1 MDRKTPGLLLSELYS
16 AQAYVERL
24 FHALIEM
31 SSLQGLEEC
40 QTLAAQAEFKL
51 SELLETQV
59 LRTELTQQNPQQAE
73 LRSLRK
79 VLQTG
84 SQLMRSMVQLQGPGH
99 AALKSCVNWINTT
112 YDTAYE
118 LHLIVSEYTQLE
130 IQWPRLNLI
139 EMNPHGKESKV
150 LALKTQ
156 QNERD
161 KHQEQ
166 TDSPDTPRRYGKAGL
181 YALEGGISSRRPAD
195 EDEKEEEQELD
206 IVPHFH
212 LPLEVLKGVYQQG
225 PSQVDHLEWQR
236 DKKYEDALSE
246 GHQAILEKNHTAAIE
261 AFSKARNYRE
271 TAEVLTLIGWTYSLM
286 AQMEKAKSF
295 CLKAIKQDPDY
306 GPPYNDL
313 GSYLLSEGQVEES
326 IKWFELAKKAPNYQN
341 REYPYINAGRA
352 FMTKRKMKRALD
364 EFSKALTLAP
374 YHEELHQTVEKLK
387 KSLRPATDDSSSNQK
402 GIGPAHE

>member
-16 AQAYVERL
+16 AQAYADRL
-24 FHALIEM
+24 FHAIIDM
-31 SSLQGLEEC
+31 SSLQGLGEC
-40 QTLAAQAEFKL
+40 QILAAQAEFKL

-59 LRTELTQQNPQQAE
+59 FKTELAQQEPYQAD

-79 VLQTG
+79 MLQTG
-84 SQLMRSMVQLQGPGH
+84 SQLMRSMIELQGPNP
-99 AALKSCVNWINTT
+99 ATLKACVNWINTT
-112 YDTAYE
+112 FDTAYE
-118 LHLIVSEYTQLE
+118 LHLIISEHTQLE

-156 QNERD
+156 QKKIEE
-161 KHQEQ
+161 HQEEAE
-166 TDSPDTPRRYGKAGL
+166 TLRGPRRFGKAGL
-181 YALEGGISSRRPAD
+181 YALDGGIPSGPVA
-195 EDEKEEEQELD
+195 EEEIETEEELD

-212 LPLEVLKGVYQQG
+212 LSLDVVENVYHHG

-236 DKKYEDALSE
+236 EKKYDDALSD
-246 GHQAILEKNHTAAIE
+246 GHQAILNKDYPVALE

-271 TAEVLTLIGWTYSLM
+271 TAEVLTLMGWTHSLM
-286 AQMEKAKSF
+286 AQLEKAKSY

-313 GSYLLSEGQVEES
+313 GNYLLSEGQVEES
-326 IKWFELAKKAPNYQN
+326 LKWFELAKKAPNYQN

-352 FMTKRKMKRALD
+352 FMTKRKLGRALD

-374 YHEELHQTVEKLK
+374 YHDELHETVEKLK
-387 KSLRPATDDSSSNQK
+387 KSLKPVEDESSTYPK
-402 GIGPAHE
+402 EDGPLS

>member
-24 FHALIEM
+24 FHALIDM
-31 SSLQGLEEC
+31 SSLQGLGEC
-40 QTLAAQAEFKL
+40 QILAAQAEFKL

-59 LRTELTQQNPQQAE
+59 FKTELAQQEPHQAD

-79 VLQTG
+79 MLQTG
-84 SQLMRSMVQLQGPGH
+84 SQLMRSMIELQGPH
-99 AALKSCVNWINTT
+99 PASLKASVNWINLT
-112 YDTAYE
+112 YETAYE
-118 LHLIVSEYTQLE
+118 LHLIISEHTQLE

-150 LALKTQ
+150 LALNTQ
-156 QNERD
+156 QRKIDEYP
-161 KHQEQ
+161 EQ
-166 TDSPDTPRRYGKAGL
+166 STPNTGPRRYGKAGL
-181 YALEGGISSRRPAD
+181 YALDGGLPSEPPLEEGAQ
-195 EDEKEEEQELD
+195 KEENLD
-206 IVPHFH
+206 IVPHFT
-212 LPLEVLKGVYQQG
+212 LSLEVVESVYQQG

-236 DKKYEDALSE
+236 EKKYEDALSD
-246 GHQAILEKNHTAAIE
+246 GHQAILSKDYPTALE

-271 TAEVLTLIGWTYSLM
+271 TAEVLTLMGWTHSLM
-286 AQMEKAKSF
+286 AQMEKAKSY

-313 GSYLLSEGQVEES
+313 GSYLLSEGQVEEAL
-326 IKWFELAKKAPNYQN
+326 KWFELAKKAPNYQN

-352 FMTKRKMKRALD
+352 FMTKRKLGRALD

-374 YHEELHQTVEKLK
+374 YHDELHQTVEKLK
-387 KSLRPATDDSSSNQK
+387 KSLKPAED
-402 GIGPAHE
+402 GPSYE